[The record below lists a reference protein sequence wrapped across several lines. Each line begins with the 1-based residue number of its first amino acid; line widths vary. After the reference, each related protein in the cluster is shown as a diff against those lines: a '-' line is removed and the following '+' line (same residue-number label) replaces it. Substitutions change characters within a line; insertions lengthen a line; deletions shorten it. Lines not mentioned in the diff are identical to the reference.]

1 MKKSFHTVKKAGILT
16 AAAVLGTAAL
26 AGCGSKADTTE
37 SAAASEEA
45 TEAVGEA
52 EASDAQLVIAGGD
65 SAGLIAAVQAA
76 AEGMDPSKILILAP
90 GEELAADMSEMAPY
104 VNAANTDEQF
114 QANLTD
120 DFEIY
125 LSDIM
130 TAGNNTNNSDM
141 AADVSENSEEAK
153 DWLADTL
160 GMEYGDLTQEAGS
173 TVARSF
179 PAKEGNLNELA
190 QEALL
195 KKVEELKIPVEYKT
209 ELKSVAYDEEGALD
223 RITVTVDGKDQEID
237 CLALV
242 ATDVSL
248 IPVFEESQ
256 VYEADG
262 KAAALVVSNN
272 AEQLNKDSG
281 ELINGLYAAG
291 PILSAAVDGEGVLSG
306 NELTEAVVFGSTAGT
321 EAAVYVSDNQ

>member
-90 GEELAADMSEMAPY
+90 GEELAADMAEMAPY

-173 TVARSF
+173 TVAR
-179 PAKEGNLNELA
+179 
-190 QEALL
+190 
-195 KKVEELKIPVEYKT
+195 EELKIPVEYKT

>member
-1 MKKSFHTVKKAGILT
+1 MEERLQKY
-16 AAAVLGTAAL
+16 L
-26 AGCGSKADTTE
+26 ASCGVASRRM
-37 SAAASEEA
+37 SEEIIKSGRVA
-45 TEAVGEA
+45 VNGQIVTEMGV
-52 EASDAQLVIAGGD
+52 
-65 SAGLIAAVQAA
+65 
-76 AEGMDPSKILILAP
+76 KIKI
-90 GEELAADMSEMAPY
+90 G
-104 VNAANTDEQF
+104 TD
-114 QANLTD
+114 
-120 DFEIY
+120 
-125 LSDIM
+125 
-130 TAGNNTNNSDM
+130 
-141 AADVSENSEEAK
+141 K
-153 DWLADTL
+153 
-160 GMEYGDLTQEAGS
+160 
-173 TVARSF
+173 
-179 PAKEGNLNELA
+179 
-190 QEALL
+190 
-195 KKVEELKIPVEYKT
+195 
-209 ELKSVAYDEEGALD
+209 
-223 RITVTVDGKDQEID
+223 VTVDGKDQEID

>member
-16 AAAVLGTAAL
+16 AAAVLGTTAL

-45 TEAVGEA
+45 TEATGEA

-90 GEELAADMSEMAPY
+90 GEELAADMTEMAPY
-104 VNAANTDEQF
+104 VNAADTDEQF

-130 TAGNNTNNSDM
+130 TAGNNTNKFGYGGICIGEQRRGERLACRHTGNGVRRSD
-141 AADVSENSEEAK
+141 
-153 DWLADTL
+153 TGGRFL
-160 GMEYGDLTQEAGS
+160 GS
-173 TVARSF
+173 RSF

-195 KKVEELKIPVEYKT
+195 KKVEELKIPVEYKA
-209 ELKSVAYDEEGALD
+209 ELKSVAYNEEGALD

-256 VYEADG
+256 VYEQMAR
-262 KAAALVVSNN
+262 
-272 AEQLNKDSG
+272 QQ
-281 ELINGLYAAG
+281 
-291 PILSAAVDGEGVLSG
+291 PWLSATMRNS
-306 NELTEAVVFGSTAGT
+306 
-321 EAAVYVSDNQ
+321 

>member
-90 GEELAADMSEMAPY
+90 GEELAADMAEMAPY

-120 DFEIY
+120 DCEMY

-130 TAGNNTNNSDM
+130 TAG
-141 AADVSENSEEAK
+141 EEAK

-179 PAKEGNLNELA
+179 PAKEGNLNELV

>member
-26 AGCGSKADTTE
+26 AGCGSEADTTE

-90 GEELAADMSEMAPY
+90 GEELAAD
-104 VNAANTDEQF
+104 
-114 QANLTD
+114 
-120 DFEIY
+120 
-125 LSDIM
+125 
-130 TAGNNTNNSDM
+130 
-141 AADVSENSEEAK
+141 VSENSEEAK

-173 TVARSF
+173 RVARSF

-306 NELTEAVVFGSTAGT
+306 NELTEAVMFGSTAGT

>member
-90 GEELAADMSEMAPY
+90 GEEL
-104 VNAANTDEQF
+104 
-114 QANLTD
+114 
-120 DFEIY
+120 
-125 LSDIM
+125 
-130 TAGNNTNNSDM
+130 

>member
-1 MKKSFHTVKKAGILT
+1 MYRRT
-16 AAAVLGTAAL
+16 AKRRKTGLPTHWEWSTA
-26 AGCGSKADTTE
+26 S
-37 SAAASEEA
+37 
-45 TEAVGEA
+45 
-52 EASDAQLVIAGGD
+52 
-65 SAGLIAAVQAA
+65 
-76 AEGMDPSKILILAP
+76 
-90 GEELAADMSEMAPY
+90 
-104 VNAANTDEQF
+104 
-114 QANLTD
+114 
-120 DFEIY
+120 
-125 LSDIM
+125 
-130 TAGNNTNNSDM
+130 
-141 AADVSENSEEAK
+141 
-153 DWLADTL
+153 
-160 GMEYGDLTQEAGS
+160 
-173 TVARSF
+173 VARSF

-195 KKVEELKIPVEYKT
+195 KKVEELKIPVEYKA
-209 ELKSVAYDEEGALD
+209 ELKSVAYNEEGALD

-306 NELTEAVVFGSTAGT
+306 NELTEAVMFGSTAGT

>member
-1 MKKSFHTVKKAGILT
+1 
-16 AAAVLGTAAL
+16 
-26 AGCGSKADTTE
+26 
-37 SAAASEEA
+37 
-45 TEAVGEA
+45 
-52 EASDAQLVIAGGD
+52 
-65 SAGLIAAVQAA
+65 
-76 AEGMDPSKILILAP
+76 MDPSKILILAP
-90 GEELAADMSEMAPY
+90 GEELAADMTEMAPY
-104 VNAANTDEQF
+104 VNAADTDEQF

-141 AADVSENSEEAK
+141 AAYVSENSEEAK

-173 TVARSF
+173 SVARSF

-195 KKVEELKIPVEYKT
+195 KKVEELKIPVEYKA
-209 ELKSVAYDEEGALD
+209 ELKSVAYNEEGALD

-306 NELTEAVVFGSTAGT
+306 NELTEAVMFGSTAGT